1 MKCPHCGA
9 QIGLEEKYCPFCGLP
24 NEFARKHQEDMDRYE
39 QEFQQTQSEVYQKTR
54 HFTSLTVPLTVIFV
68 LILLNIV
75 SFVFVAKSWDI
86 GSGLQKQQIHS
97 HLGKHQE
104 NIDTYI
110 QNGDFC
116 GLSYYYSQNSLY
128 YEDAFDKYNALISA
142 SDSYRNI
149 YRILVDTSSSCNNY
163 YFDSDEISHT
173 ITTLARDVHDIYN
186 LEDNYSYNAEEYFTV
201 ETNAALTDLRTQTKA
216 ILVAYAGLTPE
227 EAEALPDLSSRKQ
240 KEYLERGLEK
250 R

>member
-1 MKCPHCGA
+1 MALVICA
-9 QIGLEEKYCPFCGLP
+9 AIGFPALEGI
-24 NEFARKHQEDMDRYE
+24 
-39 QEFQQTQSEVYQKTR
+39 V
-54 HFTSLTVPLTVIFV
+54 SLALQAAWAFGDSLLDVRQLLTGGKVPLVKTGDTWMVSLHQLAKITELLKNSRAV
-68 LILLNIV
+68 EQKGMTYQEYLGIL
-75 SFVFVAKSWDI
+75 
-86 GSGLQKQQIHS
+86 
-97 HLGKHQE
+97 
-104 NIDTYI
+104 
-110 QNGDFC
+110 
-116 GLSYYYSQNSLY
+116 
-128 YEDAFDKYNALISA
+128 LISA

-186 LEDNYSYNAEEYFTV
+186 LEDNYSYNAEEYFTD

>member
-1 MKCPHCGA
+1 M
-9 QIGLEEKYCPFCGLP
+9 
-24 NEFARKHQEDMDRYE
+24 
-39 QEFQQTQSEVYQKTR
+39 
-54 HFTSLTVPLTVIFV
+54 
-68 LILLNIV
+68 
-75 SFVFVAKSWDI
+75 
-86 GSGLQKQQIHS
+86 
-97 HLGKHQE
+97 
-104 NIDTYI
+104 
-110 QNGDFC
+110 
-116 GLSYYYSQNSLY
+116 
-128 YEDAFDKYNALISA
+128 
-142 SDSYRNI
+142 
-149 YRILVDTSSSCNNY
+149 DTSSSCNNY

-186 LEDNYSYNAEEYFTV
+186 LEDNYSYNTEEYFTD